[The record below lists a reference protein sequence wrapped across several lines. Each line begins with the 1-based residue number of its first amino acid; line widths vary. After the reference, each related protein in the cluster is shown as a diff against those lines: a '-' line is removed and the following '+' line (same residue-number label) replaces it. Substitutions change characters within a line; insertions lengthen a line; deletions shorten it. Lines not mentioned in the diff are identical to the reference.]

1 MVKLLL
7 PKAVV
12 FLLGLVFL
20 WTAAPC
26 WAAEVIKIGV
36 IDLQKCI
43 QQSET
48 GKKAS
53 KGLQEK
59 ADRIK
64 KELEAKRDEL
74 KKLSEEYNKIK
85 ESKILSAD
93 AKREREKDL
102 IRKDEDLR
110 ELVRKKEGEMQK
122 DEYTA
127 MQPLL
132 NELFE
137 VTKKLAKDEGFTM
150 ILESKSGVVYF
161 NKPVEDITEKVIKL
175 ANEPKKEKKK

>member
-1 MVKLLL
+1 MIKLFIRST
-7 PKAVV
+7 V
-12 FLLGLVFL
+12 LVIGIVLL
-20 WTAAPC
+20 WTGAPS
-26 WAAEVIKIGV
+26 WAAEVVKIGV

-43 QQSET
+43 QQSEA

-53 KGLQEK
+53 KSLQDK

-64 KELEAKRDEL
+64 KDLEVKREEL
-74 KKLSEEYNKIK
+74 KKLSEEFNKK
-85 ESKILSAD
+85 SNVLSAD

-110 ELVRKKEGEMQK
+110 ELVRKKEDEMHK
-122 DEYTA
+122 DEYNA

-132 NELFE
+132 NDLFE
-137 VTKKLAKDEGFTM
+137 VTKKLAKDEGFTL
-150 ILESKSGVVYF
+150 ILEAKSGVVYF
-161 NKPVEDITEKVIKL
+161 NKPVEEITDKVIKL

>member
-1 MVKLLL
+1 MSKIFST
-7 PKAVV
+7 KAV
-12 FLLGLVFL
+12 FLLGLILL
-20 WTAAPC
+20 WTAAPS
-26 WAAEVIKIGV
+26 WASETLKIGV

-43 QQSET
+43 QQSEA

-64 KELEAKRDEL
+64 KDLETRRDEL
-74 KKLSEEYNKIK
+74 KKLSEEFNKK
-85 ESKILSAD
+85 SNVLSAD
-93 AKREREKDL
+93 AKREREKEL

-110 ELVRKKEGEMQK
+110 ELVRKKEEEMHK
-122 DEYTA
+122 DEYNA

-132 NELFE
+132 SELFE
-137 VTKKLAKDEGFTM
+137 VTKKLAKDEGYIL

-161 NKPVEDITEKVIKL
+161 NKPVEEITDKVIKL

>member
-1 MVKLLL
+1 MSRIFLTK
-7 PKAVV
+7 VV
-12 FLLGLVFL
+12 FVLGIVFL
-20 WTAAPC
+20 WTVAPS
-26 WAAEVIKIGV
+26 WASEALKIGV

-43 QQSET
+43 QQSEA

-64 KELEAKRDEL
+64 KDLETRRDEL
-74 KKLSEEYNKIK
+74 KKLSEEFNKK
-85 ESKILSAD
+85 SNVLSAD
-93 AKREREKDL
+93 AKREREKEL

-110 ELVRKKEGEMQK
+110 ELVRKKEEEMHK
-122 DEYTA
+122 DEYNA

-132 NELFE
+132 TELFE
-137 VTKKLAKDEGFTM
+137 VTKKLAKDEGYTL

-161 NKPVEDITEKVIKL
+161 NKPVEEITDKVIRL

>member
-1 MVKLLL
+1 MRKFFFVMT
-7 PKAVV
+7 VV
-12 FLLGLVFL
+12 MLWGLVFL
-20 WTAAPC
+20 WGAAPA
-26 WAAEVIKIGV
+26 WSGDVLKIGV

-43 QQSET
+43 QQSEA

-64 KELEAKRDEL
+64 KDLETKRDEL
-74 KKLSEEYNKIK
+74 KKLSEEFNKK
-85 ESKILSAD
+85 SNVLSAE
-93 AKREREKDL
+93 AKREKEKEL

-110 ELVRKKEGEMQK
+110 ELVRKKEEEMRK
-122 DEYTA
+122 DEYNA

-132 NELFE
+132 TELFE
-137 VTKKLAKDEGFTM
+137 VTKKLAKDEGYTL

-161 NKPVEDITEKVIKL
+161 TKPVDDITDKVIKV
-175 ANEPKKEKKK
+175 ANEPKREKKK

>member
-1 MVKLLL
+1 MSGNFLT
-7 PKAVV
+7 KAV
-12 FLLGLVFL
+12 FLLGIVFL
-20 WTAAPC
+20 WTAAPS
-26 WAAEVIKIGV
+26 WASEALKIGV

-43 QQSET
+43 QQSEA

-64 KELEAKRDEL
+64 KDLETRRDEL
-74 KKLSEEYNKIK
+74 KKMSEEF
-85 ESKILSAD
+85 SKKSNVLSAD
-93 AKREREKDL
+93 AKREKEKEL

-110 ELVRKKEGEMQK
+110 ELVRKKEEEMHK
-122 DEYTA
+122 DEYNA

-132 NELFE
+132 TELFE
-137 VTKKLAKDEGFTM
+137 VTKKLAKDEGYTL

-161 NKPVEDITEKVIKL
+161 NKPIEEITDKVIKL

>member
-1 MVKLLL
+1 MSKFFSL
-7 PKAVV
+7 KAVA
-12 FLLGLVFL
+12 FLLGIVFT
-20 WTAAPC
+20 WTPALS
-26 WAAEVIKIGV
+26 WAGEALKIGV

-43 QQSET
+43 QQSEA

-64 KELEAKRDEL
+64 KDLESRREEL
-74 KKLSEEYNKIK
+74 KKLSEEFNKK
-85 ESKILSAD
+85 SNVLSAD
-93 AKREREKDL
+93 VKREREKEL

-110 ELVRKKEGEMQK
+110 ELVRKKEEEMHK
-122 DEYTA
+122 DEYSA

-137 VTKKLAKDEGFTM
+137 VTKKLAKDEGFTL

-161 NKPVEDITEKVIKL
+161 SKPVEEITDKVIKIS
-175 ANEPKKEKKK
+175 NESKKEKKK

>member
-1 MVKLLL
+1 
-7 PKAVV
+7 
-12 FLLGLVFL
+12 
-20 WTAAPC
+20 
-26 WAAEVIKIGV
+26 
-36 IDLQKCI
+36 LQKCI
-43 QQSET
+43 QQSEA

-53 KGLQEK
+53 KNLQEK

-74 KKLSEEYNKIK
+74 KKLSEEFNKK
-85 ESKILSAD
+85 SSVLSAE
-93 AKREREKDL
+93 AKREREKEL
-102 IRKDEDLR
+102 VRKDEDLR
-110 ELVRKKEGEMQK
+110 ELVRKKEEEMHK

-132 NELFE
+132 GELFE

-161 NKPVEDITEKVIKL
+161 NKPVEEITDKVIKI
-175 ANEPKKEKKK
+175 ANESKKEKKK

>member
-1 MVKLLL
+1 MSKFFST
-7 PKAVV
+7 KVV
-12 FLLGLVFL
+12 AFLLGLVFL
-20 WTAAPC
+20 WVAAPSG
-26 WAAEVIKIGV
+26 AAEVLKIGV

-43 QQSET
+43 QQSEA

-64 KELEAKRDEL
+64 KDLEARREEL
-74 KKLSEEYNKIK
+74 KRLSDEFNKK
-85 ESKILSAD
+85 SNVLSAD
-93 AKREREKDL
+93 AKREKEKEL

-110 ELVRKKEGEMQK
+110 ELVRKKEEEMHK
-122 DEYTA
+122 DEYNA

-132 NELFE
+132 TELFE
-137 VTKKLAKDEGFTM
+137 VTKKLAKDEGYTM

-161 NKPVEDITEKVIKL
+161 SKPVEDITDKVIRL

>member
-1 MVKLLL
+1 MSRIFLT
-7 PKAVV
+7 KAVFLSGIV
-12 FLLGLVFL
+12 FLLT
-20 WTAAPC
+20 TAPS
-26 WAAEVIKIGV
+26 WASEALKIGV

-43 QQSET
+43 QQSEA

-64 KELEAKRDEL
+64 KDLETRRDEL
-74 KKLSEEYNKIK
+74 KKLSDEFNKK
-85 ESKILSAD
+85 SNVLSAD
-93 AKREREKDL
+93 AKREREKEL

-110 ELVRKKEGEMQK
+110 ELVRKKEEEMHK
-122 DEYTA
+122 DEYNA

-132 NELFE
+132 TELFE
-137 VTKKLAKDEGFTM
+137 VTKKLAKDEGYTL

-161 NKPVEDITEKVIKL
+161 NKPVEEITDKVIKL